1 MKPEQHW
8 SKVAERGSLIGI
20 EILIFIYRVFGKG
33 IFRICLTPVMFY
45 YYLTGTD
52 ARKATWTYL
61 DHLYSSDNKPK
72 KQGFAKFC
80 DGLKVFFS
88 FGLSIVDKFDAWLG
102 KVDSKDVDLIG
113 DESYQEILTGDGAVL
128 ISAHL
133 GNMEVCRT
141 IFSDKRPLNII
152 SSNTHSPAFN
162 SFMKKANADANINFF
177 HIDNFGIGDTIKL
190 KQKIEDKEA
199 VIIFADRTSMNN
211 PNNVNFVPFLGEE
224 APFGVGPFAL
234 ATLMECPVY
243 TIFCLKEQGRYR
255 TYVEKLADPVKINRK
270 ERQVYFKTL
279 TEAFAQRLEKYVRLA
294 PYQWYNFF
302 NFWQSVSKPDNEL
315 ADKPATEPSKKSDS
329 E

>member
-1 MKPEQHW
+1 MSTEKHW
-8 SKVAERGSLIGI
+8 SKTAERGSIIGI
-20 EILIFIYRVFGKG
+20 DILIFIYKVFGKG
-33 IFRICLTPVMFY
+33 IFKVFLTPVMFY

-52 ARKATWTYL
+52 ARKATWRYL
-61 DHLYSSDNKPK
+61 DHLHSSANQPK
-72 KQGFAKFC
+72 KQDIAKFSE
-80 DGLKVFFS
+80 GLRIFFS

-102 KVDSKDVDLIG
+102 KVNADDIDLIG
-113 DESYQEILTGDGAVL
+113 DESYQQILTGDGAVL

-162 SFMKKANADANINFF
+162 RFMKKTNADSTINFF
-177 HIDNFGIGDTIKL
+177 NIDNFGIDDTIKL

-199 VIIFADRTSMNN
+199 VIIFADRTSMTN
-211 PNNVNFVPFLGEE
+211 PNNVNFVPFLGEN

-255 TYVEKLADPVKINRK
+255 TYVDKLADPVKISRK
-270 ERQVYFKTL
+270 ERKIYFKTL
-279 TEAFAQRLEKYVRLA
+279 TEGFAQRLEKYVRLA

-302 NFWQSVSKPDNEL
+302 DFWPANDNVDEKKR
-315 ADKPATEPSKKSDS
+315 DKPNKQSDLDS
-329 E
+329 